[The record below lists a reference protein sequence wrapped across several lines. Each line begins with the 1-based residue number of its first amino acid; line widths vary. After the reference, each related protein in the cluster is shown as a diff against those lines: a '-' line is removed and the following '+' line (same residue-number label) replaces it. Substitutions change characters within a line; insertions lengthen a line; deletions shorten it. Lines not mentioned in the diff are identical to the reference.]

1 MSLPIWNAENK
12 MENKNENERAKCVV
26 GGKVMDEL
34 KQTKSLSSHVYFLLN
49 L

>member
-12 MENKNENERAKCVV
+12 MENTNDSKRSKCDP
-26 GGKVMDEL
+26 GGKVRDEL
-34 KQTKSLSSHVYFLLN
+34 KQAKSLSSHVYFLLN